1 MTLEELAK
9 RVEVSPTT
17 MSQHLRHLG
26 PGYRKGTPGLGLVET
41 ARHPDNGR
49 KKIVFLTAKG
59 RDLIAKIDRLLV
71 GPG

>member
-1 MTLEELAK
+1 
-9 RVEVSPTT
+9 